1 MTSPSAIV
9 PLRCRGKS
17 FRRVVVL
24 TGAGISVPSGLPA
37 YRGPGG
43 LWEDQPDLAK
53 ALVAGVDLALLWS
66 TMGAMRTR
74 VVEATPNPAHIAL
87 AEFERCVQA
96 EGGTLTVVTQNIDN
110 LHRRAGSQSV
120 IELHGRLCRTRCS
133 SCGLPP
139 FEDCTTPSVPPPCPS
154 CGAPLRPD
162 IVLFNEPLGADEEV
176 GAKRA
181 LRDCDLF
188 VAIGTSG
195 TVWPAANYV
204 RSAEFEGAHTVL
216 VNLTEP
222 TPRNPAFKELVL
234 GPAEVVVPV
243 LFGGRTDLSSPQ
255 AGSGGMNDP

>member
-1 MTSPSAIV
+1 MTAPTIT
-9 PLRCRGKS
+9 PLRSRGQA

-43 LWEDQPDLAK
+43 VWEENPGLAK
-53 ALVAGVDLALLWS
+53 ALVAGVAPELLWS
-66 TMGAMRTR
+66 TMGAMRSR
-74 VVEATPNPAHIAL
+74 VVQARPNPAHLAL
-87 AEFERCVQA
+87 AEFEQSVHA
-96 EGGTLTVVTQNIDN
+96 AGGMVTVITQNIDG
-110 LHRRAGSQSV
+110 LHGLAGSRNV

-133 SCGLPP
+133 SCALAP
-139 FEDCTTPSVPPPCPS
+139 FDDEATPAAPPPCPS

-204 RSAEFEGAHTVL
+204 RSAEFEGAHTIL
-216 VNLTEP
+216 VNLTAPEP
-222 TPRNPAFKELVL
+222 VNPAFCEVIL
-234 GPAEVVVPV
+234 GAAEVAVPA
-243 LFGGRTDLSSPQ
+243 LF
-255 AGSGGMNDP
+255 A